1 MIYSISPTSQDVNYT
16 EGSGFV
22 QVQSVKINAQNSTP
36 IFVDVQYINTS
47 VDWVS
52 VSISGISGNN
62 ATAQIFVDAD
72 QLPGNQYVAKIY
84 FKDENEFGPLH
95 TINLTKITLIQKIKT
110 EKSNYIVV
118 YNRITNTLSGDLNV
132 NILNNSG
139 SETLSFETIGTLF
152 LEKTTVDNFSLE
164 NDPAHPFSSNTE
176 LPISGTKVVT
186 CRLKDSNGNIATS
199 FTVTLNV
206 VNTNDITTDLSIVSF
221 TQYRHLSETKS
232 SVLKLI
238 NPGNVDFNVN
248 APAFINV
255 SPTSGNTSID
265 LTISTENS
273 AVLAAQKY
281 SGDIDVL
288 FAGKIK
294 KIPVTVDNIDF
305 IDFPINDNNFC
316 LDAFRMSIKRIS
328 DTAKRVRIKLSI
340 QIESPEGN
348 VHVEPVYQIA
358 YYNDQAITDIGK
370 KVHHHFP
377 IFSKPIFDNPGV
389 EFNNIFIYKPANV
402 NVTIEEL
409 DANYDVVFTKTIS
422 NIKLFPGKKPKMFP
436 IFSNLQQKR
445 IYSDTGHIFSYLT
458 SEIQP
463 SDIVGKTV
471 ANNPFSINEINSVF
485 FEDRENLMI
494 FGDYKQILGIDFL
507 RIPKGHNQIF
517 VQFINQ
523 NLVPEL
529 VVFNGF
535 FQFNEDY
542 THNYEDAEGFSEKYD
557 SSVIKKAV
565 LQTGYLFKEESTM
578 IEELCKSP
586 LSFIKIGNDVY
597 EGFAI
602 PGKMTSQNSESNL
615 VIFDIEFLIVLK

>member
-22 QVQSVKINAQNSTP
+22 QVQSVTINAQNSTP
-36 IFVDVQYINTS
+36 IVVDVQYINTS
-47 VDWVS
+47 IDWVT

-62 ATAQIFVDAD
+62 VTAQIFVDAD

-95 TINLTKITLIQKIKT
+95 TINLTKTAPIERIKT
-110 EKSNYIVV
+110 EKNSYNVV
-118 YNRITNTLSGDLNV
+118 YNRINNTLSGDMNV
-132 NILNNSG
+132 NILHNSA
-139 SETLSFETIGTLF
+139 SEILSFETIGNLF
-152 LEKTTVDNFSLE
+152 LEKTTVDNFTLQE
-164 NDPAHPFSSNTE
+164 DPAYPFSSNTE

-186 CRLKDSNGNIATS
+186 CRLKRSNGNIATS
-199 FTVTLNV
+199 FTITINV
-206 VNTNDITTDLSIVSF
+206 VNTNDITADLSVVNF

-232 SVLKLI
+232 SILKLT
-238 NPGNVDFNVN
+238 NPGNVDFNVVF
-248 APAFINV
+248 PAFVNV
-255 SPTSGNTSID
+255 SPTSGNTSLD

-281 SGDIDVL
+281 TGDIIISYS
-288 FAGKIK
+288 GKNL
-294 KIPVTVDNIDF
+294 KIPVSVNNIDF
-305 IDFPINDNNFC
+305 IDFPVSDYNFC
-316 LDAFRMSIKRIS
+316 LDDFKMSIQRIS
-328 DTAKRVRIKLSI
+328 DTATRVRIKLSI

-348 VHVEPVYQIA
+348 INIEPAYQIA
-358 YYNDQAITDIGK
+358 YFNDQATTDIGR
-370 KVHHHFP
+370 KVHQHFP
-377 IFSKPIFDNPGV
+377 VFSKPIFENTGV
-389 EFNNIFIYKPANV
+389 EFNNVFIYKPANV
-402 NVTIEEL
+402 AVTIEEL

-422 NIKLFPGKKPKMFP
+422 DIKLFPGRKPKMFP
-436 IFSNLQQKR
+436 ILSNLNQKR
-445 IYSDTGHIFSYLT
+445 FYAETGHLFSYLT
-458 SEIQP
+458 TEVQP

-471 ANNPFSINEINSVF
+471 SNNPFSVDEINSVF
-485 FEDRENLMI
+485 FEDRENLMN

-529 VVFNGF
+529 AVFNGF

-557 SSVIKKAV
+557 SSMIKKAV
-565 LQTGYLFKEESTM
+565 LQTGYLFKEESKM

-586 LSFIKIGNDVY
+586 LTFIKIENEVY
-597 EGFAI
+597 ESFPI
-602 PGKMTSQNSESNL
+602 PGKMNSQNSESNL
-615 VIFDIEFLIVLK
+615 VIFEIEFLIVLK